1 MTLKNSR
8 LTPKI
13 TDLFDSLESSIKL
26 EEYEKAE
33 ITVSKLSKYFHLFD
47 DEHTDYYQYAQ
58 DLVVSKLNGVDE
70 DYDDYYDGDDYLFD
84 WDGDALASA
93 GFGVDE
99 NY

>member
-8 LTPKI
+8 LAPKI

-47 DEHTDYYQYAQ
+47 DEHSDYYQYAQ

>member
-13 TDLFDSLESSIKL
+13 TDLFDSLESSINR

-58 DLVVSKLNGVDE
+58 DLVVSKLSGVDE

-84 WDGDALASA
+84 SDESAFTSA
-93 GFGVDE
+93 GFGLDE
-99 NY
+99 SY

>member
-1 MTLKNSR
+1 MTLGNSR
-8 LTPKI
+8 LAPKI
-13 TDLFDSLESSIKL
+13 SELFDSLESSIKL

-47 DEHTDYYQYAQ
+47 DEHVDYYQYAQ
-58 DLVVSKLNGVDE
+58 DLIVSKLNGVDE